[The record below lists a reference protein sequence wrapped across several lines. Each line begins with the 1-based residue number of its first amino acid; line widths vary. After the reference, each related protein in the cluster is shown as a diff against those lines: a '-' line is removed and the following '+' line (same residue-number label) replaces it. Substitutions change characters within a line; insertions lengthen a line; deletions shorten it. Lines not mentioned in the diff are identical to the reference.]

1 MAIENYL
8 GNGIVGDSTGKGI
21 VGSNTGRGIVGG
33 NTNKGGG
40 NSTENVGNIYMHP
53 PYAVVVEPT
62 NEGGNVTQ
70 GNKNYQATY
79 NAYKAAA
86 AKLVDQTKEALTAK
100 AAWSTPPRVS
110 IENGKLTLNG
120 SDAFLKSNEAAQL
133 RKTLKAMEG
142 KTYNTEDLN
151 KQIEAWNTALSEMSK
166 GYLDT
171 VDAMNQANYALSQSA
186 ENNEYH
192 KLTISDMQ
200 KIGNSASIGK
210 QPDAKTTKNKIF
222 VGFEWDDDG
231 NMKEKWV
238 EAKDFYKEFNSL
250 DDDEKRSAYHSLIT
264 QANNGDVGA
273 YSKLTYLN
281 GGSEGKPTNVEYDA
295 VGDFFHT
302 FGENLL
308 TGLAE
313 AADFVTTY
321 IPVFNAA
328 RLTGRIVRAAGAG
341 DINEFFKSDDIRNM
355 IDDYEDVT
363 SWENAYFSELTPGST
378 QAAAISGSVVGN
390 VLGMAY
396 SIWAGGV
403 GNSAGLAVANA
414 ATQPIKL
421 AIASANQSLVNSGKF
436 VAFSR
441 STVTGAQGAMGGA
454 VRTAGSVSNRFLI
467 PTAIAEKFP
476 NFSSALADTAL
487 KFSEMSGIGNTGATA
502 AQALSGSEKAVT
514 LVTNTVGA
522 GANVVSKTSMVTLAG
537 KTLAQEKAIATGIQ
551 TAFRLAPLAG
561 EVALRH
567 TDQYFQKLNAGEE
580 VGELSDYVFENTV
593 KDMAWGAAF
602 MAAGAGFKKIKDVA
616 KAAKKS
622 PADAASAA
630 SYAAGNTQQG
640 FYNDSHFTYDRGSNY
655 LPSGLERDQDL
666 QEFISTIMTV
676 NGEGIY
682 AVPNS
687 SAPMTVSA
695 VPGTNVAQES
705 GKIFGAVSKNVI
717 KQYEV
722 EPVPDGANVVE
733 TVTNLDGTKTISKQ
747 HFDSIDEANDAVRDK
762 TVPTTSPKTLANSDQ
777 VADIKVAPLAI
788 NGVVPEV
795 LPEGVSQVKFE
806 PGIVYR
812 TPDALI
818 DDIADLVDW
827 LSPDRIYREYEH
839 YVQLAQIQQADFE
852 HINEAPDVPKEVR
865 GADLLKFIRLAAWA
879 KVHGYNAIPLRVPT
893 SYSRT
898 IKKFSMQDKFIS
910 KLADKYQ
917 LPELNAASLI
927 MNSRGEENKNYYGT
941 NYNGSLFYAL
951 PDIVPAINKR
961 GTEYKSLDDEHKKAV
976 DIIGALS
983 LIFSADT
990 TGHWDLLSDYGENR
1004 RAAIHNQGVYATL
1017 TNIRR
1022 AKDLAA
1028 FSGMSKENLA
1038 KAAQAYIH
1046 KFEVDLREAN
1056 DGELSEK
1063 NRDELYNALTTLTDA
1078 INDGHAWFSS
1088 LSDGPESVEKKIE
1101 DYFNGVY
1108 NSDDALTKAAK
1119 TGTPLSSDIVV
1130 PVTKVGDNLIYK
1142 ESEVKGG
1149 VLPTMYAHIP
1159 AGTKVAKRYSLTP
1172 EGNPIR
1178 TMQGG
1183 YYYDWAF
1190 DDSAGVA
1197 RKEHSASS
1205 RNDDIYAEIEKSYGY
1220 DLKNAPFNVDSISLS
1235 IKPMLDKTPN
1245 AVGSK
1250 SLMEYYFA
1258 DGDGYQAE
1266 VVLMSPKD
1274 YLDFL
1279 KRVGNMNE
1287 VVYEDIR
1294 DDSDTAKYTKN
1305 MANGD
1310 KFPMPALK
1318 FDQQGNYDGQEG
1330 RHRAFAAINN
1340 HINLIPV
1347 AIKYPAKENWFG
1359 RFAEQVGLPMVRMK
1373 LITPYVSD
1381 IITNNN
1387 PESKIVDLY
1396 YNHPNGAAYTPSQD
1410 GYDMA
1415 DYGVYDRNSIV
1426 GMQKAAR
1433 ELLEPNK
1440 EVVDKN
1446 REQIKEK
1453 VTSLYTVTE
1462 PGGVVN
1468 RLNNRIRKQVAQGTL
1483 PKDSVSTRV
1492 SAAMDLLDSALE
1504 TGDDGY
1510 GGWDGTPEPL
1520 LPETIDEISAGLES
1534 ILLGAATDLNNTRGY
1549 RIDSPS
1555 VVIDGSPLYDSL
1567 SEVVNKVRIGRL
1579 VQGISRVA
1587 NEEAIPDERTK
1598 QVIDNLYKEHGKKY
1612 VDEAVKIVNA
1622 IDEGGKVDPIVSYIQ
1637 DVINIRQKLDD
1648 YAPNTDQLDI
1658 DADRAFL
1665 DRLKGE
1671 LVDLVIK
1678 YNESL
1683 PTGFSK
1689 YMKPLSD
1696 GWGEKGSHN
1705 VKVDMVWDVRG
1716 IAEYGNQV
1724 NTGDGIRTRVQDL
1737 QVGEHV
1743 FWPSLDYGSFNLEVP
1758 NAYASGDGYNGPGH
1772 RYFVLTGSPKGTGLF
1787 FYGDPK
1793 NFGAHEADEHI
1804 HTNDGGALVHPM
1816 NMGATI
1822 VAIRELAPD
1831 ATLIIQ
1837 IRDNA
1842 DGTPYSGPIDGQG
1855 GGVEKIT
1862 ERVRADETEI
1872 TPNNIVGM
1880 QYGVPYKYFTN
1891 ESDALAWAKE
1901 EGGRAVHKLDDNADI
1916 LTRPPVTTDDLAE
1929 NPLLL
1934 GAGEGYI
1941 PHVERFDE
1949 LMTTLPTL
1957 MEEGEGAIDYL
1968 RGIVDIAREVNTVYT
1983 AVAANV
1989 NLDDIY
1995 SRYAK
2000 AIYNGEEVS
2009 LTPDEKKALE
2019 PITHMLDALGHYF
2032 DPSGKSLTQE
2042 FYLPTALAANK
2053 MVSIEKALLKG
2064 EDVDLEH
2071 PVDTG
2076 FNDILLDLQRIGDA
2090 GFWQKRTGDLF
2101 RDEDGNF
2108 TMARAGTLQDA
2119 LTSYTVSALTRG
2131 KNSLAVAV
2139 NNEVAKSKYDRNRT
2153 QITEKQA
2160 YAGIKEADKIRGKT
2174 KSYRAAISKDADKI
2188 AELKEDYDESAVD
2201 QAMKAKN
2208 YSKDLG
2214 FVKSTNHAAQ
2224 LLGYN
2229 QFLEMTPIQGSV
2241 IRYGTQGQVYRGT
2254 TSIRRK
2260 MEKINIT
2267 GPMWVTRFGAK
2278 QRIGFGLEASEAN
2291 TKKYGVFK
2299 SGEPAV
2305 NLGRI
2310 VSMNF
2315 DSDINALA
2323 YLYTLKGVIK
2333 AWSTG
2338 DGMDMVTAV
2347 YKYARE
2353 NFPLL
2358 DDYEWN
2364 AAKLLKE
2371 LARNYHASADPMA
2384 VDAMNVD
2391 SISKWIRDCTA
2402 TCFNNAIMMTDISN
2416 LDERT
2421 LEALDEAAAYIYV
2434 GSPLKRNKVINGV
2447 LKWESVA
2454 KLGINMSP
2462 VLGNIVSEI
2471 FTRLPGYIGWK
2482 DTTRALKRA
2491 LDAKEAARIRN
2502 IISDLPSHY
2511 DSPEDDTMLQ
2521 TAKKLFGTFTDKAA
2535 DSALKFLT
2543 WSENVKNLVYY
2554 AAGEINAERK
2564 GITDPAKKQLEA
2576 IRFVGEHAIAG
2587 GRGTAP
2593 GIAESSLGRTLFL
2606 FRTFTIRN
2614 FDDFIDFVEK
2624 ASRGETGDNYWDA
2637 RYEKKYGKNNK
2648 DRSGRNK
2655 ASFKL
2660 GAKAVGGRLMR
2671 SYVIWL
2677 TILAY
2682 FGKSLPDALGGDP
2695 TGITDGGKDRGLY
2708 DDEDTDEYEGMTDFD
2723 NFINSLPAGV
2733 IFGSLQDLYFAARRR
2748 GVDSK
2753 QFMAFDLWNDQK
2765 LNNDMSKHLPL
2776 GVAYNR
2782 FADMLDLLD
2791 RGYSFSST
2799 GKKTYAAPETALDV
2813 VKGFLFGKSTTE
2825 NSLAYGKYRYGTVNI
2840 WGDLSSGDWMDFAMN
2855 ANPLKDITGAN
2866 AQFDTTRK
2874 DYTGV
2879 FDGSWNDIATMQ
2891 LIIAQFKERQQTI
2904 ISEYNSDKYRYGGD
2918 YEGLTDAEKVAKAKE
2933 AREKKIDVYTEDVQ
2947 RAVNA
2952 FTDAGNALSDKQI
2965 SNLMYLFDFHEGEE
2979 DDEWNSSAA
2988 RERYV
2993 EAGLP
2998 DYNAATIQRTT
3009 KTEDG
3014 EKKDVT
3020 KNYLDRSL
3028 ILQNAQQGFY
3038 GSSKKAANAVKEA
3051 LSNFDSTYKAYKERV
3066 KALNDKYF
3074 AAREKNKKS
3083 AEAKQL
3089 SKDLEKLQ
3097 NEYLDKLYQQLTP
3110 AVEQYGTALIGTY
3123 DVADVLADYMSN
3135 MIPYSSIKKYGQTY
3149 SSGND
3154 IVYGQLAEWLQK
3166 RWGRNAPT
3174 APSDAEVTNGI
3185 SEIKKLLDQGKT
3197 AAAKSKARAILE
3209 KIGRGSL
3216 GARRYDVETLRDVA
3230 YD

>member
-1 MAIENYL
+1 MAIDNYL
-8 GNGIVGDSTGKGI
+8 NGGAVGRNTGNGFIGSNTGRGAIGNNTGKGI
-21 VGSNTGRGIVGG
+21 VGN
-33 NTNKGGG
+33 GGG
-40 NSTENVGNIYMHP
+40 NSTGNVGDIYMHP

-86 AKLVDQTKEALTAK
+86 ARLIDQTDEASTAK
-100 AAWSTPPRVS
+100 AAWSTPPSVS
-110 IENGKLTLNG
+110 LEDGKLTLNG
-120 SDAFLKSNEAAQL
+120 SDAFLKSDEAAQL

-186 ENNEYH
+186 ENAEYH

-231 NMKEKWV
+231 NIKEKWV
-238 EAKDFYKEFNSL
+238 EAKDFYEEFNSL
-250 DDDEKRSAYHSLIT
+250 DDDKKRSAYHSLVT

-295 VGDFFHT
+295 VGDFFRT

-321 IPVFNAA
+321 IPVFNTA

-403 GNSAGLAVANA
+403 GNAAGLAVANA

-487 KFSEMSGIGNTGATA
+487 KFSEMSGIGSTGATA

-514 LVTNTVGA
+514 LITNTVGT
-522 GANVVSKTSMVTLAG
+522 GTNVMSKTSMVTLAG

-551 TAFRLAPLAG
+551 TAFRLTPLAG

-602 MAAGAGFKKIKDVA
+602 MAAGAGFKKLKDVA

-630 SYAAGNTQQG
+630 SYASGNTQQG

-687 SAPMTVSA
+687 SSPMTVSA
-695 VPGTNVAQES
+695 VPGTDVAQET
-705 GKIFGAVSKNVI
+705 GKVFGAVSKNVI

-747 HFDSIDEANDAVRDK
+747 HFDSIDEANDAVRGK
-762 TVPTTSPKTLANSDQ
+762 TVPTTSPKTLANNDQ
-777 VADIKVAPLAI
+777 VANIKVAPLTVD
-788 NGVVPEV
+788 GVAPETI
-795 LPEGVSQVKFE
+795 PEGVSQIKFE
-806 PGIVYR
+806 PGTVYR
-812 TPDALI
+812 TPDGLA
-818 DDIADLVDW
+818 DEIADLVEKAGGNFEAVESAYQDAVEYAANNMDEPAPETPF
-827 LSPDRIYREYEH
+827 LPERINSDFM
-839 YVQLAQIQQADFE
+839 LAEEFRA
-852 HINEAPDVPKEVR
+852 
-865 GADLLKFIRLAAWA
+865 LIRAAAWA
-879 KVHGYNAIPLRVPT
+879 KAHNANAVPLRVPT

-910 KLADKYQ
+910 KLADKYNF
-917 LPELNAASLI
+917 PEI
-927 MNSRGEENKNYYGT
+927 
-941 NYNGSLFYAL
+941 
-951 PDIVPAINKR
+951 DIRDTVDNKR
-961 GTEYKSLDDEHKKAV
+961 TS
-976 DIIGALS
+976 
-983 LIFSADT
+983 
-990 TGHWDLLSDYGENR
+990 NR
-1004 RAAIHNQGVYATL
+1004 QGQRA
-1017 TNIRR
+1017 
-1022 AKDLAA
+1022 
-1028 FSGMSKENLA
+1028 
-1038 KAAQAYIH
+1038 
-1046 KFEVDLREAN
+1046 
-1056 DGELSEK
+1056 
-1063 NRDELYNALTTLTDA
+1063 
-1078 INDGHAWFSS
+1078 
-1088 LSDGPESVEKKIE
+1088 
-1101 DYFNGVY
+1101 
-1108 NSDDALTKAAK
+1108 
-1119 TGTPLSSDIVV
+1119 
-1130 PVTKVGDNLIYK
+1130 
-1142 ESEVKGG
+1142 
-1149 VLPTMYAHIP
+1149 
-1159 AGTKVAKRYSLTP
+1159 
-1172 EGNPIR
+1172 
-1178 TMQGG
+1178 
-1183 YYYDWAF
+1183 
-1190 DDSAGVA
+1190 
-1197 RKEHSASS
+1197 
-1205 RNDDIYAEIEKSYGY
+1205 
-1220 DLKNAPFNVDSISLS
+1220 
-1235 IKPMLDKTPN
+1235 N
-1245 AVGSK
+1245 AVGSGVLNLAAGAEDPTETIFPSADYGASFVGEKPVLAGVLPKDAYNIVKAFGWLKIFDSVASNDPTKDLRKDIDKVDNDTIDAYVEAVGIADFENKTSLEDIIYRAK
-1250 SLMEYYFA
+1250 SKIQALGANEPKEQLVKYITNLWNYNLDYRIRMINEDTWAVSEWKDASKKLVDKYRSRVEEAAKLFVDVALDNIDMGTSGVNDDIRNISNITDDAISNAFLKLLKLKLDNTNSKLSSGIKIKAIESDTPGIYVTGSFIPYDMKGKAKTLHIPEGTKYIAPRSALAHAYQDGESFAFDGSNGVTERDGELYLNLPNGAVYTPTAAQYELSRFAIYNQDDASGYMDLREWMKPVKGIKKAQGEIKKDWEPSVFNMVAPSGAVNQNNKVLRENGGKIPKDTLVDRGAAAKKELESLRGFYKEDNRSSLITELGQITHVRKSAKDVFTGKVIRNRATEGTRLDKMRSYHDNFGAGGDNLTDKEKKLADEMFNDIDDTLEATEDKLINETEYGRKTIGIDHIIDEFEKTI
-1258 DGDGYQAE
+1258 DGLAKKWGKELGTSKDD
-1266 VVLMSPKD
+1266 MSPWFRLIDTWGRKGSHTLNLPEGVD
-1274 YLDFL
+1274 YLWTFRGNPGNDAATDKTWMSTWAPGDHINTSSLDFNSL
-1279 KRVGNMNE
+1279 NTFTPYRYSE
-1287 VVYEDIR
+1287 EY
-1294 DDSDTAKYTKN
+1294 
-1305 MANGD
+1305 
-1310 KFPMPALK
+1310 
-1318 FDQQGNYDGQEG
+1318 GQEEYVL
-1330 RHRAFAAINN
+1330 AI
-1340 HINLIPV
+1340 
-1347 AIKYPAKENWFG
+1347 G
-1359 RFAEQVGLPMVRMK
+1359 
-1373 LITPYVSD
+1373 
-1381 IITNNN
+1381 
-1387 PESKIVDLY
+1387 
-1396 YNHPNGAAYTPSQD
+1396 HPNGS
-1410 GYDMA
+1410 
-1415 DYGVYDRNSIV
+1415 
-1426 GMQKAAR
+1426 
-1433 ELLEPNK
+1433 
-1440 EVVDKN
+1440 
-1446 REQIKEK
+1446 
-1453 VTSLYTVTE
+1453 
-1462 PGGVVN
+1462 
-1468 RLNNRIRKQVAQGTL
+1468 
-1483 PKDSVSTRV
+1483 
-1492 SAAMDLLDSALE
+1492 
-1504 TGDDGY
+1504 
-1510 GGWDGTPEPL
+1510 
-1520 LPETIDEISAGLES
+1520 
-1534 ILLGAATDLNNTRGY
+1534 
-1549 RIDSPS
+1549 
-1555 VVIDGSPLYDSL
+1555 
-1567 SEVVNKVRIGRL
+1567 
-1579 VQGISRVA
+1579 
-1587 NEEAIPDERTK
+1587 
-1598 QVIDNLYKEHGKKY
+1598 
-1612 VDEAVKIVNA
+1612 
-1622 IDEGGKVDPIVSYIQ
+1622 
-1637 DVINIRQKLDD
+1637 
-1648 YAPNTDQLDI
+1648 
-1658 DADRAFL
+1658 
-1665 DRLKGE
+1665 
-1671 LVDLVIK
+1671 
-1678 YNESL
+1678 
-1683 PTGFSK
+1683 
-1689 YMKPLSD
+1689 
-1696 GWGEKGSHN
+1696 
-1705 VKVDMVWDVRG
+1705 
-1716 IAEYGNQV
+1716 
-1724 NTGDGIRTRVQDL
+1724 
-1737 QVGEHV
+1737 
-1743 FWPSLDYGSFNLEVP
+1743 
-1758 NAYASGDGYNGPGH
+1758 
-1772 RYFVLTGSPKGTGLF
+1772 GLF
-1787 FYGDPK
+1787 YFGDPE
-1793 NFGAHEADEHI
+1793 NFGDRVHRA
-1804 HTNDGGALVHPM
+1804 DGGAIVTPY
-1816 NMGATI
+1816 NMGITVA
-1822 VAIRELAPD
+1822 AIRSIGKNEAGRD
-1831 ATLIIQ
+1831 IKLIIA

-1842 DGTPYSGPIDGQG
+1842 DGTPYSGPIDGQS

-1891 ESDALAWAKE
+1891 ESDALVWAKE
-1901 EGGRAVHKLDDNADI
+1901 EGDRAVHKLDDNADI

-1949 LMTTLPTL
+1949 LMSTLPTL

-1968 RGIVDIAREVNTVYT
+1968 RGIVDIAREVNAVYT

-2000 AIYNGEEVS
+2000 AIYDGEEVA

-2019 PITHMLDALGHYF
+2019 PISHMLDVLGHYF

-2053 MVSIEKALLKG
+2053 MVNIEKALLKG
-2064 EDVDLEH
+2064 EDVDLGH

-2131 KNSLAVAV
+2131 KNSSAVAV
-2139 NNEVAKSKYDRNRT
+2139 NNEVAKSKYDRNRS

-2241 IRYGTQGQVYRGT
+2241 IRYGTQGQAYRGT

-2278 QRIGFGLEASEAN
+2278 QRIGFGLEDTDAN
-2291 TKKYGVFK
+2291 TKKYGIFK
-2299 SGEPAV
+2299 AGEPAV

-2315 DSDINALA
+2315 DSDTNALA

-2333 AWSTG
+2333 SWSTG

-2347 YKYARE
+2347 NKYARE

-2491 LDAKEAARIRN
+2491 LDTKEAARIRN

-2521 TAKKLFGTFTDKAA
+2521 TVKKLFGTFTDKAT
-2535 DSALKFLT
+2535 DSALKLLT

-2564 GITDPAKKQLEA
+2564 GITDPAKKQIEA

-2637 RYEKKYGKNNK
+2637 KYEKKYGKNNK

-2723 NFINSLPAGV
+2723 NFINGLPAGV

-2753 QFMAFDLWNDQK
+2753 QFMALDLWNDQK

-2855 ANPLKDITGAN
+2855 ANPLKDIIGSS

-2891 LIIAQFKERQQTI
+2891 LIITQFRERQQTI
-2904 ISEYNSDKYRYGGD
+2904 INEYNSDKYRYGGD

-2933 AREKKIDVYTEDVQ
+2933 TREKKIDAYTEDVQ

-2998 DYNAATIQRTT
+2998 DYNAAAIRRTT

-3020 KNYLDRSL
+3020 ENYLDRSL
-3028 ILQNAQQGFY
+3028 VLQNAQQGFY

-3051 LSNFDSTYKAYKERV
+3051 LSSFDSTYKAYKERV

-3083 AEAKQL
+3083 AETKQL

-3110 AVEQYGTALIGTY
+3110 VVEQYGTALIGTY
-3123 DVADVLADYMSN
+3123 DVADVLEDYMSN

-3174 APSDAEVTNGI
+3174 APSDKEVTNGI
-3185 SEIKKLLDQGKT
+3185 NDIKKLLDQGKT

-3216 GARRYDVETLRDVA
+3216 GARRYDVETLRSYV

>member
-8 GNGIVGDSTGKGI
+8 GNGIVGGSVGNGIVGSNTGKGI
-21 VGSNTGRGIVGG
+21 VGSNTGKGIVG
-33 NTNKGGG
+33 NGGG

-53 PYAVVVEPT
+53 PYAVIVEPQ

-70 GNKNYQATY
+70 GDKNYQATY

-86 AKLVDQTKEALTAK
+86 AKLIDQTTEASTTK

-120 SDAFLKSNEAAQL
+120 SDAFLKSNEADQL

-186 ENNEYH
+186 KNAEYH

-238 EAKDFYKEFNSL
+238 EAKDFYEEFNSM
-250 DDDEKRSAYHSLIT
+250 DDDKKRSAYHSLIT

-321 IPVFNAA
+321 IPVFNTA

-355 IDDYEDVT
+355 IDDYEDVV

-378 QAAAISGSVVGN
+378 QAAAISGSVVGT

-403 GNSAGLAVANA
+403 GNAAGLAVANA
-414 ATQPIKL
+414 ATQPIRL
-421 AIASANQSLVNSGKF
+421 AIAGANQSLINSGKF

-514 LVTNTVGA
+514 LVTNTVGT
-522 GANVVSKTSMVTLAG
+522 GTNIVSKTSMVTLAG

-593 KDMAWGAAF
+593 RDMAWGAAF
-602 MAAGAGFKKIKDVA
+602 MAAGAGFKKLKDVA

-630 SYAAGNTQQG
+630 SYASGNTQQG

-655 LPSGLERDQDL
+655 LPSGLENNQDL

-687 SAPMTVSA
+687 SYPMAVSA
-695 VPGTNVAQES
+695 VPGTDVAQET
-705 GKIFGAVSKNVI
+705 GKVFGAVSRNVI
-717 KQYEV
+717 KQYEI
-722 EPVPDGANVVE
+722 EPVSDGANVVE
-733 TVTNLDGTKTISKQ
+733 TVINLDGTKTISKQ
-747 HFDSIDEANDAVRDK
+747 HFDSIDEANDAVRGK
-762 TVPTTSPKTLANSDQ
+762 TVPTTSPKTLSNNDQ
-777 VADIKVAPLAI
+777 VADIKVAPLTVD
-788 NGVVPEV
+788 GVAPETA
-795 LPEGVSQVKFE
+795 PEGVSQIKFE
-806 PGIVYR
+806 PGTVYR
-812 TPDALI
+812 TPDGLA
-818 DDIADLVDW
+818 DEIADLVEKAGGSFKAVESAYQDAV
-827 LSPDRIYREYEH
+827 EYASNNMAEP
-839 YVQLAQIQQADFE
+839 AP
-852 HINEAPDVPKEVR
+852 EAPFLPERVNSDFMLVDEFK
-865 GADLLKFIRLAAWA
+865 ALIRAAAWA
-879 KVHGYNAIPLRVPT
+879 KAHNANAVPLRVPT
-893 SYSRT
+893 SYSRA
-898 IKKFSMQDKFIS
+898 IKKFSLQDKFIS
-910 KLADKYQ
+910 KLVDKYNFPEIDVRDTIMTDRTSNRQ
-917 LPELNAASLI
+917 GQRSNAIGAGELNLAAGSENPNTSIFPNADYGASFVGKKPVLKDILPKDAHDIIEAFGWFKVLHGIVGNDPTRGELRKEINKVDDDVIDAFIEAVGLDEFESKTELEDMIYRTKSLIQALGAGESKETLSKTLAELWNHNLDYRLRMIDEDGWAMSDWKAASKRLVDKYRPRVKEAAEFFVDVALKNI
-927 MNSRGEENKNYYGT
+927 DMNTKGVNEDIKNI
-941 NYNGSLFYAL
+941 S
-951 PDIVPAINKR
+951 DIVDPAIAKASVELLKDKLANTDSKLSSGIKIKAIESDIPGIYVTGNLIPYDMEGKAKMVHIPE
-961 GTEYKSLDDEHKKAV
+961 GTKYIAPRDKFGRMYQDGESFAFDGSKGVTEKDGELYLNTSNGAEYTPTAAQYELSKYAIYDQGELSNYMSLKDWLKPVKGIKKAQGETKDYWKPSV
-976 DIIGALS
+976 FNMVAPGGPVNQNNKVLRAHGGKIPK
-983 LIFSADT
+983 DT
-990 TGHWDLLSDYGENR
+990 
-1004 RAAIHNQGVYATL
+1004 
-1017 TNIRR
+1017 
-1022 AKDLAA
+1022 LA
-1028 FSGMSKENLA
+1028 ERA
-1038 KAAQAYIH
+1038 KAAEKELEY
-1046 KFEVDLREAN
+1046 LRDFFKDEHTH
-1056 DGELSEK
+1056 ELGQIIDARKRAQNVLTGKNVSNRSSEGTRLDQMRSFHD
-1063 NRDELYNALTTLTDA
+1063 NFGAGGDELTNKEKTIASEMFDDIDETFEALEDKLVNETEYGRKTLGINRIIDEFEKTTNELAKKWGKVLGTSKKDMSPWFRLVDTWGRKGSHTLNLPEGVDYLWTFRGNPGNEAATDKTWMSTWEPGDH
-1078 INDGHAWFSS
+1078 IDSSS
-1088 LSDGPESVEKKIE
+1088 LD
-1101 DYFNGVY
+1101 FNSL
-1108 NSDDALTKAAK
+1108 NTF
-1119 TGTPLSSDIVV
+1119 TP
-1130 PVTKVGDNLIYK
+1130 Y
-1142 ESEVKGG
+1142 
-1149 VLPTMYAHIP
+1149 
-1159 AGTKVAKRYSLTP
+1159 RYS
-1172 EGNPIR
+1172 E
-1178 TMQGG
+1178 
-1183 YYYDWAF
+1183 
-1190 DDSAGVA
+1190 
-1197 RKEHSASS
+1197 
-1205 RNDDIYAEIEKSYGY
+1205 
-1220 DLKNAPFNVDSISLS
+1220 
-1235 IKPMLDKTPN
+1235 
-1245 AVGSK
+1245 
-1250 SLMEYYFA
+1250 EY
-1258 DGDGYQAE
+1258 
-1266 VVLMSPKD
+1266 
-1274 YLDFL
+1274 
-1279 KRVGNMNE
+1279 
-1287 VVYEDIR
+1287 
-1294 DDSDTAKYTKN
+1294 
-1305 MANGD
+1305 
-1310 KFPMPALK
+1310 
-1318 FDQQGNYDGQEG
+1318 GQEE
-1330 RHRAFAAINN
+1330 FVLAI
-1340 HINLIPV
+1340 
-1347 AIKYPAKENWFG
+1347 G
-1359 RFAEQVGLPMVRMK
+1359 
-1373 LITPYVSD
+1373 
-1381 IITNNN
+1381 
-1387 PESKIVDLY
+1387 
-1396 YNHPNGAAYTPSQD
+1396 HPNGS
-1410 GYDMA
+1410 
-1415 DYGVYDRNSIV
+1415 
-1426 GMQKAAR
+1426 
-1433 ELLEPNK
+1433 
-1440 EVVDKN
+1440 
-1446 REQIKEK
+1446 
-1453 VTSLYTVTE
+1453 
-1462 PGGVVN
+1462 
-1468 RLNNRIRKQVAQGTL
+1468 
-1483 PKDSVSTRV
+1483 
-1492 SAAMDLLDSALE
+1492 
-1504 TGDDGY
+1504 
-1510 GGWDGTPEPL
+1510 
-1520 LPETIDEISAGLES
+1520 
-1534 ILLGAATDLNNTRGY
+1534 
-1549 RIDSPS
+1549 
-1555 VVIDGSPLYDSL
+1555 
-1567 SEVVNKVRIGRL
+1567 
-1579 VQGISRVA
+1579 
-1587 NEEAIPDERTK
+1587 
-1598 QVIDNLYKEHGKKY
+1598 
-1612 VDEAVKIVNA
+1612 
-1622 IDEGGKVDPIVSYIQ
+1622 
-1637 DVINIRQKLDD
+1637 
-1648 YAPNTDQLDI
+1648 
-1658 DADRAFL
+1658 
-1665 DRLKGE
+1665 
-1671 LVDLVIK
+1671 
-1678 YNESL
+1678 
-1683 PTGFSK
+1683 
-1689 YMKPLSD
+1689 
-1696 GWGEKGSHN
+1696 
-1705 VKVDMVWDVRG
+1705 
-1716 IAEYGNQV
+1716 
-1724 NTGDGIRTRVQDL
+1724 
-1737 QVGEHV
+1737 
-1743 FWPSLDYGSFNLEVP
+1743 
-1758 NAYASGDGYNGPGH
+1758 
-1772 RYFVLTGSPKGTGLF
+1772 GLF
-1787 FYGDPK
+1787 YFGDPE
-1793 NFGAHEADEHI
+1793 NFGDRVHRA
-1804 HTNDGGALVHPM
+1804 DGGAIVTPF
-1816 NMGATI
+1816 NMGMTVA
-1822 VAIRELAPD
+1822 AIRSIGKND
-1831 ATLIIQ
+1831 AGKDVKLIIA

-1842 DGTPYSGPIDGQG
+1842 DGTPYNGPIEGQG

-1862 ERVRADETEI
+1862 ERVRADETVI

-1880 QYGVPYKYFTN
+1880 QYGVPYKYFAN

-1901 EGGRAVHKLDDNADI
+1901 EGGRAVHKLDDSADI
-1916 LTRPPVTTDDLAE
+1916 LTRPPVTTEDLVE

-1934 GAGEGYI
+1934 GAGDGYI

-1949 LMTTLPTL
+1949 LMSTLPTL

-2000 AIYNGEEVS
+2000 AIYDGEEVS

-2042 FYLPTALAANK
+2042 FYLPTALATNK

-2064 EDVDLEH
+2064 EDVNLEH

-2108 TMARAGTLQDA
+2108 TMARAGTLKDA

-2229 QFLEMTPIQGSV
+2229 QFLEMTPIQGGV

-2299 SGEPAV
+2299 AGEPAV

-2333 AWSTG
+2333 QWSTG

-2347 YKYARE
+2347 NKYARE

-2391 SISKWIRDCTA
+2391 SISKWIRDCAA

-2416 LDERT
+2416 LDDRT

-2434 GSPLKRNKVINGV
+2434 GSPLKRNKIINAV

-2454 KLGINMSP
+2454 KLGGNVSP
-2462 VLGNIVSEI
+2462 MLGNIVSEI

-2482 DTTRALKRA
+2482 DTTKALKRA
-2491 LDAKEAARIRN
+2491 LDTKESARINN

-2521 TAKKLFGTFTDKAA
+2521 TAKKLFGTVTDKATGA
-2535 DSALKFLT
+2535 ALKPLT
-2543 WSENVKNLVYY
+2543 WSEKVKNLVYY

-2587 GRGTAP
+2587 GKGTAP
-2593 GIAESSLGRTLFL
+2593 GVAESSLGRTLFL

-2637 RYEKKYGKNNK
+2637 KYEKKYGKDNK

-2677 TILAY
+2677 TILSY
-2682 FGKSLPDALGGDP
+2682 FGKSFMDALGGDP

-2708 DDEDTDEYEGMTDFD
+2708 DDEDTEEYEGMTDFD
-2723 NFINSLPAGV
+2723 NLINSLPAGV

-2855 ANPLKDITGAN
+2855 ANPLKDITGSK

-2874 DYTGV
+2874 NYTGV

-2904 ISEYNSDKYRYGGD
+2904 IDDYNRDKYRYGGD

-2933 AREKKIDVYTEDVQ
+2933 EREKKIDAYTEDVQ

-2965 SNLMYLFDFHEGEE
+2965 TNLMYLFDFHEGEE
-2979 DDEWNSSAA
+2979 DDEWNSSVA

-2998 DYNAATIQRTT
+2998 DYNAAAIQRTT

-3038 GSSKKAANAVKEA
+3038 GSSKKAANAVKDA
-3051 LSNFDSTYKAYKERV
+3051 LSGFDSTYKAYKERV

-3083 AEAKQL
+3083 AETKQL

-3110 AVEQYGTALIGTY
+3110 VVEQYGTALIGTY
-3123 DVADVLADYMSN
+3123 DVADVLEDYMSN

-3185 SEIKKLLDQGKT
+3185 NDIKKLLDQGKT
-3197 AAAKSKARAILE
+3197 ASAKSKARAILE

>member
-1 MAIENYL
+1 MASTNDDSLRITSGSMAAAKKKDENFVPTGGMGQLVYR
-8 GNGIVGDSTGKGI
+8 GDA
-21 VGSNTGRGIVGG
+21 GSNE
-33 NTNKGGG
+33 NK
-40 NSTENVGNIYMHP
+40 VGNIYMP
-53 PYAVVVEPT
+53 APYAVIVEPR

-70 GNKNYQATY
+70 GDKNYTATY

-86 AKLVDQTKEALTAK
+86 SRLVDQTDEAANLK
-100 AAWSTPPRVS
+100 AAWSVPPKVS
-110 IENGKLTLNG
+110 INNGNLELSGT
-120 SDAFLKSNEAAQL
+120 SAFLKSNEAKQL
-133 RKTLKAMEG
+133 RETLQGMKG

-151 KQIEAWNTALSEMSK
+151 KQVEAWNSTFQRMSEQ
-166 GYLDT
+166 YLDT
-171 VDAMNQANYALSQSA
+171 VDAMNQANSA
-186 ENNEYH
+186 IAESAGNAKYH
-192 KLTISDMQ
+192 KLTFSDMQ
-200 KIGNSASIGK
+200 KIGNSATVGK
-210 QPDAKTTKNKIF
+210 SPEARTSSTKIF
-222 VGFEWDDDG
+222 VGFDWDKNG
-231 NMKEKWV
+231 KQIEKWV
-238 EAKDFYKEFNSL
+238 EAKKFFEEFNSM
-250 DDDEKRSAYHSLIT
+250 DDDKKRSAYRDLIT
-264 QANNGDVGA
+264 RSNNGDVGA
-273 YSKLTYLN
+273 YSKLMYLN
-281 GGSEGKPTNVEYDA
+281 GGSQGKPANVDYDA

-302 FGENLL
+302 MGVNLL

-321 IPVFNAA
+321 VPVFNTA
-328 RLTGRIVRAAGAG
+328 RLTGRIVSAANSG
-341 DINEFFKSDDIRNM
+341 DINDFFKSDDIRNM
-355 IDDYEDVT
+355 VDDYEEAVN
-363 SWENAYFSELTPGST
+363 WENAYFSQLTPGST
-378 QAAAISGSVVGN
+378 QAAAITGSVVGN

-403 GNSAGLAVANA
+403 GNAAGLAVANA

-467 PTAIAEKFP
+467 PTAIVEKFP

-522 GANVVSKTSMVTLAG
+522 GAKVVSKTSMVTLAG
-537 KTLAQEKAIATGIQ
+537 KTLAQERAIATGIQ

-602 MAAGAGFKKIKDVA
+602 MAAGAGLRKLKDVA
-616 KAAKKS
+616 RAAKKS

-630 SYAAGNTQQG
+630 SYASENTQQG

-655 LPSGLERDQDL
+655 LPSGLERTQDF
-666 QEFISTIMTV
+666 QEFVSTIMTV

-695 VPGTNVAQES
+695 VPGTDVAQEA
-705 GKIFGAVSKNVI
+705 GKVFGAVSKNVI

-733 TVTNLDGTKTISKQ
+733 TATNLDGTKTISKQ
-747 HFDSIDEANDAVRDK
+747 HFDSLDEANDAVRGK
-762 TVPTTSPKTLANSDQ
+762 TVPTTSPKTLANNDQ
-777 VADIKVAPLAI
+777 VADIKVAPLTI
-788 NGVVPEV
+788 NGVAPEV
-795 LPEGVSQVKFE
+795 LPKGVTQIKFE
-806 PGIVYR
+806 PGVVYR
-812 TPDALI
+812 TPD
-818 DDIADLVDW
+818 DLVDELVSIAAKEGW
-827 LSPDRIYREYEH
+827 HTDNQDRLYREYEQ
-839 YVQLAQIQQADFE
+839 YQKEVEAQQGAIE
-852 HINEAPDVPKEVR
+852 TIGEAPALPKEMWGTDIEGVLR
-865 GADLLKFIRLAAWA
+865 TAAWA
-879 KVHGYNAIPLRVPT
+879 KVRGYNAIPLRVPT

-898 IKKFSMQDKFIS
+898 IKKFSMRDKFIS
-910 KLADKYQ
+910 KLADKYEFPEISPEDMLKGENSLEVNDELFRTNVTDAGALVYALDNGVTRSDFY
-917 LPELNAASLI
+917 LPTRSTNFSDMAPRLDNILAKEDNELLRALGAAYAFAGKYYNLV
-927 MNSRGEENKNYYGT
+927 YYGLDPHKVAGDVTTENVEALLESAGLHVLKT
-941 NYNGSLFYAL
+941 NGVNTFAVKPVHKIIEHCETKEQALEVLTYIMKEGFDLWARGQWLDNMFDGADAYKPAKQVVEESDKAIEKYAKIL
-951 PDIVPAINKR
+951 VDRLYARI
-961 GTEYKSLDDEHKKAV
+961 KS
-976 DIIGALS
+976 S
-983 LIFSADT
+983 
-990 TGHWDLLSDYGENR
+990 
-1004 RAAIHNQGVYATL
+1004 
-1017 TNIRR
+1017 NI
-1022 AKDLAA
+1022 
-1028 FSGMSKENLA
+1028 SN
-1038 KAAQAYIH
+1038 
-1046 KFEVDLREAN
+1046 V
-1056 DGELSEK
+1056 
-1063 NRDELYNALTTLTDA
+1063 
-1078 INDGHAWFSS
+1078 
-1088 LSDGPESVEKKIE
+1088 SDGITNELEAVISP
-1101 DYFNGVY
+1101 
-1108 NSDDALTKAAK
+1108 ALDKYVDTALENA
-1119 TGTPLSSDIVV
+1119 TGLSSAIRV
-1130 PVTKVGDNLIYK
+1130 PVSKVGDKLIYRP
-1142 ESEVKGG
+1142 EASTEDAVI
-1149 VLPTMYAHIP
+1149 AHIP
-1159 AGTKVAKRYSLTP
+1159 AGTKVVSYEPFGSAPKGARKYGHISGFIFDASEGVREKDGELYVNTYGGAEYTP
-1172 EGNPIR
+1172 ATREYTQSDYAIYGEN
-1178 TMQGG
+1178 
-1183 YYYDWAF
+1183 
-1190 DDSAGVA
+1190 DSAEGYKKLGKEMLAPMRNLQDQRGEVFVMVEPGGNINAMNRMLREYGYNNLPRDTIKTRTDYA
-1197 RKEHSASS
+1197 REFLDEVFRSGGQKGKDGRILYRIDTVWYPDSPRNIDSLISQVKQHIYHRYEDFKTQGSRINKLEKVWSLMNNAHGDGWLSETNAILKAKATGLSKEELKAGLDFFDEV
-1205 RNDDIYAEIEKSYGY
+1205 RMGLEDIEDKYQDIY
-1220 DLKNAPFNVDSISLS
+1220 
-1235 IKPMLDKTPN
+1235 IK
-1245 AVGSK
+1245 
-1250 SLMEYYFA
+1250 
-1258 DGDGYQAE
+1258 
-1266 VVLMSPKD
+1266 SPKD
-1274 YLDFL
+1274 YDPEAL
-1279 KRVGNMNE
+1279 R
-1287 VVYEDIR
+1287 
-1294 DDSDTAKYTKN
+1294 SD
-1305 MANGD
+1305 
-1310 KFPMPALK
+1310 
-1318 FDQQGNYDGQEG
+1318 
-1330 RHRAFAAINN
+1330 
-1340 HINLIPV
+1340 
-1347 AIKYPAKENWFG
+1347 
-1359 RFAEQVGLPMVRMK
+1359 
-1373 LITPYVSD
+1373 
-1381 IITNNN
+1381 
-1387 PESKIVDLY
+1387 
-1396 YNHPNGAAYTPSQD
+1396 
-1410 GYDMA
+1410 
-1415 DYGVYDRNSIV
+1415 
-1426 GMQKAAR
+1426 
-1433 ELLEPNK
+1433 LLEFLDSLDKKYSKRLPA
-1440 EVVDKN
+1440 DKN
-1446 REQIKEK
+1446 
-1453 VTSLYTVTE
+1453 
-1462 PGGVVN
+1462 
-1468 RLNNRIRKQVAQGTL
+1468 
-1483 PKDSVSTRV
+1483 KD
-1492 SAAMDLLDSALE
+1492 
-1504 TGDDGY
+1504 
-1510 GGWDGTPEPL
+1510 
-1520 LPETIDEISAGLES
+1520 
-1534 ILLGAATDLNNTRGY
+1534 
-1549 RIDSPS
+1549 
-1555 VVIDGSPLYDSL
+1555 L
-1567 SEVVNKVRIGRL
+1567 SDRMRL
-1579 VQGISRVA
+1579 V
-1587 NEEAIPDERTK
+1587 DT
-1598 QVIDNLYKEHGKKY
+1598 
-1612 VDEAVKIVNA
+1612 
-1622 IDEGGKVDPIVSYIQ
+1622 
-1637 DVINIRQKLDD
+1637 
-1648 YAPNTDQLDI
+1648 
-1658 DADRAFL
+1658 
-1665 DRLKGE
+1665 
-1671 LVDLVIK
+1671 
-1678 YNESL
+1678 
-1683 PTGFSK
+1683 
-1689 YMKPLSD
+1689 
-1696 GWGEKGSHN
+1696 WGRKGSH
-1705 VKVDMVWDVRG
+1705 KVSLPEGTNYLWTFRG
-1716 IAEYGNQV
+1716 ANESGNQV
-1724 NTGDGIRTRVQDL
+1724 NNSWNNRNMAEHMSGWE
-1737 QVGEHV
+1737 VGGHYNTS
-1743 FWPSLDYGSFNLEVP
+1743 SLDFHSMNAATPFHYSEGVGDNIGDEYIIATAHP
-1758 NAYASGDGYNGPGH
+1758 N
-1772 RYFVLTGSPKGTGLF
+1772 GTGVF
-1787 FYGDPK
+1787 YYGDPEK
-1793 NFGAHEADEHI
+1793 FGDRI
-1804 HTNDGGALVHPM
+1804 HYADGGA
-1816 NMGATI
+1816 I
-1822 VAIRELAPD
+1822 VTPYGEGFTVVSIRNLGKD
-1831 ATLIIQ
+1831 AAGKDVKLIITV
-1837 IRDNA
+1837 RDNA

-1855 GGVEKIT
+1855 GGIEKIT

-1880 QYGVPYKYFTN
+1880 QYGVPYEYFAN

-1901 EGGRAVHKLDDNADI
+1901 EGSRAVHRLDDNADI

-1949 LMTTLPTL
+1949 LMTALPTL
-1957 MEEGEGAIDYL
+1957 MEEGEGAVDYL

-2000 AIYNGEEVS
+2000 AIYDGEEVS

-2042 FYLPTALAANK
+2042 FYLPTALATNK

-2064 EDVDLEH
+2064 EEVDLEH

-2108 TMARAGTLQDA
+2108 TMARAGTLQNA

-2131 KNSLAVAV
+2131 KNGLAVAV
-2139 NNEVAKSKYDRNRT
+2139 NNEVAKSKYDRNRS

-2254 TSIRRK
+2254 TNIRRK

-2299 SGEPAV
+2299 AGEPAV

-2315 DSDINALA
+2315 DSDTNALA

-2333 AWSTG
+2333 SWSTG

-2347 YKYARE
+2347 NKYARE

-2358 DDYEWN
+2358 DDYEWD

-2421 LEALDEAAAYIYV
+2421 LEALDETAAYIYV
-2434 GSPLKRNKVINGV
+2434 GSPLKRNKVINTV
-2447 LKWESVA
+2447 LRWESVA
-2454 KLGINMSP
+2454 KLGVNVSP

-2491 LDAKEAARIRN
+2491 LDVKEAARIRN

-2521 TAKKLFGTFTDKAA
+2521 TAKKLFGTFTDKAT
-2535 DSALKFLT
+2535 DSALKLLT
-2543 WSENVKNLVYY
+2543 WSESVKNLVYY

-2564 GITDPAKKQLEA
+2564 GITDPAKKQIEA

-2637 RYEKKYGKNNK
+2637 KYEKKYGKNNK

-2723 NFINSLPAGV
+2723 NFINGLPAGV

-2855 ANPLKDITGAN
+2855 ANPISGN
-2866 AQFDTTRK
+2866 AEFDTTRK

-2879 FDGSWNDIATMQ
+2879 FNGSWNDISTMQ
-2891 LIIAQFKERQQTI
+2891 LIIQRFKERQQTI
-2904 ISEYNSDKYRYGGD
+2904 IDEFNRDKYRYGGEWD
-2918 YEGLTDAEKVAKAKE
+2918 GLTDEQKVAKAKE
-2933 AREKKIDVYTEDVQ
+2933 IRSKKINEYTEDVV
-2947 RAVNA
+2947 RAVEA
-2952 FTDAGNALSDKQI
+2952 FTNAGNALSDKQI
-2965 SNLMYLFDFHEGEE
+2965 TTMMYLFDFHEGEE
-2979 DDEWNSSAA
+2979 DDEWNSSYA

-2998 DYNAATIQRTT
+2998 DYDAAGIQRKEQKNNG
-3009 KTEDG
+3009 KTSE
-3014 EKKDVT
+3014 ET
-3020 KNYLDRSL
+3020 RNILDRSL
-3028 ILQNAQQGFY
+3028 VLQNAQQGFY
-3038 GSSKKAANAVKEA
+3038 GSSKEAANAMKDVLKDF
-3051 LSNFDSTYKAYKERV
+3051 NSTYKEYNARV
-3066 KALNDKYF
+3066 KALNEKYF
-3074 AAREKNKKS
+3074 AARKKNKKS
-3083 AEAKQL
+3083 AEVKQL
-3089 SKDLEKLQ
+3089 STEIEKVQ
-3097 NEYLDKLYQQLTP
+3097 NEYLDKLYAKLSP
-3110 AVEQYGTALIGTY
+3110 VIERYGTALVGTY
-3123 DVADVLADYMSN
+3123 DGADVLEDYMGN
-3135 MIPYSSIKKYGQTY
+3135 MIPYSSIKKYGQTF

-3154 IVYGQLAEWLQK
+3154 IVYGQLTEWLQK
-3166 RWGRNAPT
+3166 RYGRNAPT
-3174 APSDAEVTNGI
+3174 APSDKEVTNGI
-3185 SEIKKLLDQGKT
+3185 TEIKKLLDQGKT
-3197 AAAKSKARAILE
+3197 ATAKSRARAILE

-3216 GARRYDVETLRDVA
+3216 GARRDDVETLRSYV